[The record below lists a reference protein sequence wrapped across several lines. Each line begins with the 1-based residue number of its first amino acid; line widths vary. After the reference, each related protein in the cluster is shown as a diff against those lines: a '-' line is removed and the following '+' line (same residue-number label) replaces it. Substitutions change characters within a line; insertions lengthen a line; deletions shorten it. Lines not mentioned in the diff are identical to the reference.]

1 MTAAPS
7 SGLIYSSKQNPCP
20 ICGRTKDGDCRISAD
35 GQQAICHHPKDL
47 TPGRDVVNGWA
58 FTGNTRDGRAGHF
71 TIDKP
76 KNSSGPARVLPFP
89 GARIQATSPSPE
101 PSPITGPIELAW
113 LPKPPP
119 NEPPTHWPDGKRLN
133 YSPSQWVI
141 VKRDASGAKAHKP
154 WHIDA
159 NGQEVN
165 RKGDAPWP
173 LWRESDA
180 LEHGRGLW
188 IAEAEGEK
196 CAAWLMVG
204 GLVAVSQPGHAHKV
218 EQIAERYQRLVDAGV
233 EGIIYLEDN
242 DEEGRRR
249 SRQSRDAAAAVG
261 LPLLVLP
268 AAEVWPG
275 LPDKGSIDDA
285 HGTAAERV
293 AALEAVIPQAL
304 QRHHQQHQV
313 SKESLKKDEMRE
325 RLEQEIGDGI
335 GPARLAQLVGE
346 LVAES
351 GQSHTAVRHLAEAIR
366 TEQHQA
372 AGVEAEAA
380 ALAAE
385 KDRKEIGQLLTPS
398 YLLPPSLAQA
408 IEVRTRYLPVD
419 GPSAVLPFLAAVAGL
434 VKLGTEVEAI
444 AAADYRVPIN
454 LFACLVG
461 RSGAKK
467 TPVLKLLVE
476 APAQRLQADL
486 ALANKQAH
494 SDWEETCRGMKKGEA
509 PPAPQS
515 KRLRCSDFTGEAL
528 TQQLQIQEAHGL
540 GLLIYRD
547 ELSGLFG
554 SLNKYT
560 GGKGSDEQ
568 QLLELFDGGGLSS
581 LRITGDRHYSRSQV
595 SIFGGT
601 QPDVLKE
608 LVANGDAS
616 GLWARFLFVQL
627 PARPVPLSLSTTPEE
642 EAQAKTAAES
652 LADACQTIYRMP
664 RKTYRLSADA
674 AARFATYELSRQH
687 AALATNIGAQSA
699 LYGKSAGKV
708 LRVAGVL
715 HLVQIAAG
723 EANSQDQIQADAV
736 DRAAALV
743 DHLDA
748 WALSL
753 HAEVA
758 AGGVCD
764 LMRNVHRRS
773 EQLRQE
779 VGWKEV
785 RQGLSKKQREQTNPT
800 AVAAAMRALASQ
812 GYGEMSEGQ
821 RGAVRYRATGEL
833 P

>member
-1 MTAAPS
+1 MTAAFSYEWLHS
-7 SGLIYSSKQNPCP
+7 SRQNPCP
-20 ICGRTKDGDCRISAD
+20 ICGRTKDGDCRILSD
-35 GQQAICHHPKDL
+35 GQGVICHHPKDL
-47 TPGRDVVNGWA
+47 VPGRDVVNGWA
-58 FTGNTRDGRAGHF
+58 FTGNTDGDRAGLF
-71 TIDKP
+71 KP
-76 KNSSGPARVLPFP
+76 DEPIRNGLSARVVPFP
-89 GARIQATSPSPE
+89 SAARAQATSSSPK
-101 PSPITGPIELAW
+101 PAPITGPIELARCQPVDFDPANHSW
-113 LPKPPP
+113 RYSSIQGTKRVDDPKGKSFVPHHLI
-119 NEPPTHWPDGKRLN
+119 EQEWQRGAGPD
-133 YSPSQWVI
+133 
-141 VKRDASGAKAHKP
+141 
-154 WHIDA
+154 
-159 NGQEVN
+159 
-165 RKGDAPWP
+165 PWP
-173 LWRESDA
+173 AYREADA
-180 LEHGRGLW
+180 IKAAGCWVLET
-188 IAEAEGEK
+188 EGEK
-196 CAAWLMVG
+196 CADIVRAG
-204 GLVAVSQPGHAHKV
+204 GRVAISQPGHAHKV
-218 EQIAERYQRLVDAGV
+218 VQIQDRYQRLVNDGV
-233 EGIIYLEDN
+233 LGIVYLEDN
-242 DEEGRRR
+242 DEGGRKR
-249 SRQSRDAAAAVG
+249 SQQSEDAAAAVG

-268 AAEVWPG
+268 ATEVWPG
-275 LPDKGSIDDA
+275 LPEKGSIDDA
-285 HGTAAERV
+285 SGTAAERV
-293 AALEAVIPQAL
+293 AALEAAIPAAI
-304 QRHHQQHQV
+304 QRQQQQHRTT
-313 SKESLKKDEMRE
+313 KKVLTMAEARE

-335 GPARLAQLVGE
+335 DPAGLAE
-346 LVAES
+346 LVAELAAES
-351 GQSHTAVRHLAEAIR
+351 GQGHTALRHMAEAIR
-366 TEQHQA
+366 SVQLQA

-408 IEVRTRYLPVD
+408 IEVRTNYLPVD

-476 APAQRLQADL
+476 APTQRLQADL
-486 ALANKQAH
+486 VIANQQAH
-494 SDWEETCRGMKKGEA
+494 SDWEETCRGIKKAEA

-528 TQQLQIQEAHGL
+528 TQQLQTQEAHGL

-554 SLNKYT
+554 SIDQYR

-568 QLLELFDGGGLSS
+568 QLLELFDGGGFSS
-581 LRITGDRHYSRSQV
+581 LRINGDRHYSRSQV

-601 QPDVLKE
+601 QPAVLKE

-616 GLWARFLFVQL
+616 GFWARFLFVPL
-627 PARPVPLSLSTTPEE
+627 PARPVPLALSITPEE
-642 EAQAKTAAES
+642 EAQAKAAAET

-664 RKTYRLSADA
+664 RKTYRLSPDA

-715 HLVQIAAG
+715 HLLQIAAG
-723 EANSQDQIQADAV
+723 EANSQDQIQPDAV

-773 EQLRQE
+773 EPLRQE
-779 VGWKEV
+779 VGWKEI
-785 RQGLSKKQREQTNPT
+785 RQSLSKKQREQTNQT
-800 AVAAAMRALASQ
+800 AVAAAMRALAAQ

>member
-7 SGLIYSSKQNPCP
+7 SGWIYSSKQNPCP
-20 ICGRTKDGDCRISAD
+20 ICGRTKDGDCRISTD
-35 GQQAICHHPKDL
+35 GQQVVCHRPKDL
-47 TPGRDVVNGWA
+47 RRGHDVMNGWA
-58 FTGNTRDGRAGHF
+58 FTGNTSDGRAGHF

-113 LPKPPP
+113 LPKLPP
-119 NEPPTHWPDGKRLN
+119 NEPPTHWPDGKRLS

-165 RKGDAPWP
+165 RQGDAPWP

-233 EGIIYLEDN
+233 KGIIYLEDN

-249 SRQSRDAAAAVG
+249 SRQSRDAAAAVE

-275 LPDKGSIDDA
+275 LPEKGSIDDA
-285 HGTAAERV
+285 PGTAAERV
-293 AALEAVIPQAL
+293 ADLEAAIPKAL
-304 QRHHQQHQV
+304 QRRQQPRQIAGELLTPAEV
-313 SKESLKKDEMRE
+313 RE
-325 RLEQEIGDGI
+325 CLAQEITDGI
-335 GPARLAQLVGE
+335 GAAGLAE
-346 LVAES
+346 LVVELTAAS
-351 GQSHTAVRHLAEAIR
+351 GLGHPAVRNLADAIR
-366 TEQHQA
+366 AEQHQA

-444 AAADYRVPIN
+444 AAADYRVPVN

-467 TPVLKLLVE
+467 TPVLKKLVE
-476 APAQRLQADL
+476 APTERLQADL
-486 ALANKQAH
+486 ARANQQAH
-494 SDWEETCRGMKKGEA
+494 SDWEETCRGMSKGES
-509 PPAPQS
+509 PPAPLP

-528 TQQLQIQEAHGL
+528 TQQLQTQEAHGL

-554 SLNKYT
+554 SLNQYK

-568 QLLELFDGGGLSS
+568 QLLELFDGSGLSS
-581 LRITGDRHYSRSQV
+581 LRINGDRHYSRSQV

-601 QPDVLKE
+601 QPTVLKE
-608 LVANGDAS
+608 LVAKGDAS
-616 GLWARFLFVQL
+616 GLWARFLFVPL
-627 PARPVPLSLSTTPEE
+627 PARPVPLTLSTTPEE
-642 EAQAKTAAES
+642 VALVEAAAQT
-652 LADACQTIYRMP
+652 LADTCQMIYRMP
-664 RKTYRLSADA
+664 RRTYRLSADA

-715 HLVQIAAG
+715 HLLQIAAG
-723 EANSQDQIQADAV
+723 EADSQDQIKADAV

-773 EQLRQE
+773 AQLRQE
-779 VGWKEV
+779 VSWKDV
-785 RQGLSKKQREQTNPT
+785 RNGLSKQQREQTNPA
-800 AVAAAMRALASQ
+800 AVAAAMRALAAQ
-812 GYGEMSEGQ
+812 GYGEVSEGP
-821 RGAVRYRATGEL
+821 RSAVLYRATGEL

>member
-1 MTAAPS
+1 MTNQPRW
-7 SGLIYSSKQNPCP
+7 INSSKKNPCP

-35 GQQAICHHPKDL
+35 GQQVICHRGSTHSPPDDL
-47 TPGRDVVNGWA
+47 KPSADPITGRDGKRWA
-58 FTGNTRDGRAGHF
+58 FTHNNDRGAHFKLDQPLTKRAPTPAPKAELFRVPAASPAPITGLI
-71 TIDKP
+71 TLARCKPVELDASIRKWKYSPTQGTKRIDKP
-76 KNSSGPARVLPFP
+76 GGKDFRPHHLVDKKWTVGAGPD
-89 GARIQATSPSPE
+89 Q
-101 PSPITGPIELAW
+101 
-113 LPKPPP
+113 
-119 NEPPTHWPDGKRLN
+119 
-133 YSPSQWVI
+133 
-141 VKRDASGAKAHKP
+141 
-154 WHIDA
+154 
-159 NGQEVN
+159 
-165 RKGDAPWP
+165 WP
-173 LWRESDA
+173 LYREEDA
-180 LEHGRGLW
+180 IQSAGFWVLET
-188 IAEAEGEK
+188 EGEK
-196 CAAWLMVG
+196 CADIVRAG
-204 GLVAVSQPGHAHKV
+204 GRVAISQPGHAHTR
-218 EQIAERYQRLVDAGV
+218 EQIKPRYQRLVDAGV
-233 EGIIYLEDN
+233 LGIVFLEDN
-242 DEEGRRR
+242 DEQGKKR
-249 SRQSRDAAAAVG
+249 SQESSHAAAAVG

-268 AAEVWPG
+268 AAEVWLG
-275 LPDKGSIDDA
+275 LPEHGSIDAAD
-285 HGTAAERV
+285 GTAAERV
-293 AALEAVIPQAL
+293 EALEAVIPEAL
-304 QRHHQQHQV
+304 KRHQQQHQIT
-313 SKESLKKDEMRE
+313 KKSLTAAEMRE

-335 GPARLAQLVGE
+335 GPAGLAE
-346 LVAES
+346 LVAELAAES
-351 GQSHTAVRHLAEAIR
+351 GQSHMAVRHLAEAIR
-366 TEQHQA
+366 AEQLQA
-372 AGVEAEAA
+372 AGVQAEAA

-385 KDRKEIGQLLTPS
+385 ADRKEIGQLLTPS

-419 GPSAVLPFLAAVAGL
+419 GPSALLPFLAAVAGL

-444 AAADYRVPIN
+444 AAADYRVPVN

-476 APAQRLQADL
+476 APTQRLQADL
-486 ALANKQAH
+486 ACANQQAH

-509 PPAPQS
+509 PPAPQP

-528 TQQLQIQEAHGL
+528 TQQLQTQEAHGL

-554 SLNKYT
+554 SLNQYK

-581 LRITGDRHYSRSQV
+581 LRVNGDRHYDRSQV
-595 SIFGGT
+595 SIFGCT
-601 QPDVLKE
+601 QEEILKR

-616 GLWARFLFVQL
+616 GLWARFLFVPL
-627 PARPVPLSLSTTPEE
+627 PARPVPLTLSTTSEE
-642 EAQAKTAAES
+642 VAQAKAAAQT
-652 LADACQTIYRMP
+652 LANACERIYRMP
-664 RKTYRLSADA
+664 RQICRLSADA

-687 AALATNIGAQSA
+687 ASLATNIGAQSA

-715 HLVQIAAG
+715 HLLRIAAG

-764 LMRNVHRRS
+764 LMRSVHRRS
-773 EQLRQE
+773 VHLRKE
-779 VGWKEV
+779 VGWKDV
-785 RQGLSKKQREQTNPT
+785 RDGLSPKKRDQTNPT
-800 AVAAAMRALASQ
+800 AVAAAMRALAAQ
-812 GYGEMSEGQ
+812 GYGEVSEGQ